1 MGNQPSAP
9 APPSGPPP
17 APPPPLPPVCDAPC
31 QRQKLL
37 TGLKATLDQKEQTQS
52 QDPEGYEQARIAYYT
67 ALNGDGWLAQEKQR
81 IAQDEISPKIT
92 GYTNQY
98 NELKN
103 KQSTQQVFVNLMD
116 ALEAEQAGDQQDLGY
131 LKKQVQAEKDRADV
145 LNRLAVLGGGST
157 TTSSYMP
164 IILDVVLAILGL
176 GIVYMLYTKFS
187 IIKGYFGF
195 SQPAMNIG
203 GKRASH

>member
-9 APPSGPPP
+9 APSSSAPPQL
-17 APPPPLPPVCDAPC
+17 APPPLPPVCDAPC

-103 KQSTQQVFVNLMD
+103 KQSTQQVFVNLMG
-116 ALEAEQAGDQQDLGY
+116 ALEADQAGDEKDLEY
-131 LKKQVQAEKDRADV
+131 LKKQVQEEKDRAAV
-145 LNRLAVLGGGST
+145 LNRLAVLGG
-157 TTSSYMP
+157 SSSPSYAP
-164 IILDVVLAILGL
+164 IILDVVLALLGL

-187 IIKGYFGF
+187 IIKGYFGY
-195 SQPAMNIG
+195 SEPAMNIG